1 MLADEGIMVMVVFK
15 RKVFYR
21 ALMQS
26 RLCKMREE
34 RMVET
39 GDGYPGVY
47 VLEKIAAA
55 QPAIE

>member
-1 MLADEGIMVMVVFK
+1 MLADEGIMVVVVFK

-26 RLCKMREE
+26 GLFKMLEE
-34 RMVET
+34 RVVET
-39 GDGYPGVY
+39 GDVYPGVY
-47 VLEKIAAA
+47 VLEKITAA